1 MRAIVLAL
9 LLAVCFP
16 PTQARAD
23 LAFAFAFTSAF
34 AASDPFPNQIDSVV
48 HDGPTGFL
56 EITNLGPGDYSG
68 IIRIVAISAYD
79 GDLTFTIGDGFIPAG
94 GSVSIGMPV
103 DSSAAGGFNSFTGSF
118 APSVAGT
125 FRPGIIAY
133 MEGGVAA
140 GGDSGSIKIAAQ
152 DLDMRTDEIL
162 TDPNNVETNNFVLQG
177 GDPFGLYNGD
187 AWEVL
192 LPYGHLTLSGVAI
205 PEPGAPIGLVFALA
219 MLALIRVRRDAA
231 WRRGPAG

>member
-1 MRAIVLAL
+1 MLSCCWPLSLAH
-9 LLAVCFP
+9 
-16 PTQARAD
+16 AD

-34 AASDPFPNQIDSVV
+34 AASDPFPDQIDSVV

-56 EITNLGPGDYSG
+56 EISNLGPGDYSG

-79 GDLTFTIGDGFIPAG
+79 GDLTFTIGDAFIPSG

-103 DSSAAGGFNSFTGSF
+103 DSSAAGGFNSFTGTF
-118 APSVAGT
+118 APSIAGT

-152 DLDMRTDEIL
+152 DLDMRTGVIL
-162 TDPNNVETNNFVLQG
+162 TDPYNVETNNFVLQG

-205 PEPGAPIGLVFALA
+205 PEPPSRTGLAFSLT
-219 MLALIRVRRDAA
+219 MLLLIRA
-231 WRRGPAG
+231 WRNPARRRCAAG